1 VSDSASPFE
10 SPRLLYVCFERM
22 VPGSAAT
29 THVQEIVDGLGR
41 RGIAVDLVA
50 EGGDRRSGD
59 RFFRYFRVVG
69 RSMAA
74 LRRTRAV
81 FFRSHFAGLPV
92 ALLARVMRRPA
103 IHEINGAYD
112 DAFVTHPRFRMLR
125 RMLAWAQRTQYRWAS
140 ALVAVTPDLVSWG
153 RQEAGHPRVT
163 LVSNAAN
170 TTLFR
175 PDGPR
180 VEHKRPYVL
189 FFGGLVRWH
198 GIDVMLDAARSP
210 AWPAGVDLVIAGA
223 IVDESLRPQFERPPH
238 NVVWLGG
245 RRQKELPELIRG
257 AVAALV
263 PISDPEGRSSRGVMP
278 LKMFEALACGTPVI
292 VSELRGQADFV
303 RETGCGLVV
312 PVGDATALARAV
324 AALAANAGYAKE
336 LGAKGARTVAAE
348 HSWDARASE
357 VARVVQ
363 AAIGAP

>member
-10 SPRLLYVCFERM
+10 VQRLLYVCFERM
-22 VPGSAAT
+22 VPGSAAA
-29 THVQEIVDGLGR
+29 THVHEICEGLGQ

-50 EGGDRRSGD
+50 EGGARRRGD
-59 RFFRYFRVVG
+59 QVLRYFRVVG
-69 RSMAA
+69 RSIAA
-74 LRRTRAV
+74 LPRTRAV

-92 ALLARVMRRPA
+92 ALLARVMGRPA

-112 DAFVTHPRFRMLR
+112 DAFVTHPRFRILR

-153 RQEAGHPRVT
+153 KAEAGHQRVT

-170 TTLFR
+170 TALFR

-180 VEHKRPYVL
+180 IEHKRPYAL

-198 GIDVMLDAARSP
+198 GIDVMLEAARAPS
-210 AWPAGVDLVIAGA
+210 WPAGVDLVIAGP
-223 IVDESLRPQFERPPH
+223 IVDESLRPQFERPPR

-245 RRQKELPELIRG
+245 KRQNELPALIRG

-263 PISDPEGRSSRGVMP
+263 PISDPEGRSSHGVMP

-292 VSELRGQADFV
+292 VSDLRGQAEFV
-303 RETGCGLVV
+303 RDTGCGLVV
-312 PVGDATALARAV
+312 PVGDAEALARAV
-324 AALAANAGYAKE
+324 ARLAADPGLAAG
-336 LGAKGARTVAAE
+336 LGATGARVVAAE
-348 HSWDARASE
+348 HSWGARAAE
-357 VARVVQ
+357 VARIVQ
-363 AAIGAP
+363 AAIKPA